1 MSTAVKMVTHS
12 PVCILG
18 DIDLSFFS
26 SSFCSACQIDCISKE
41 TVTWHPLAY
50 DTCDYLTSMDSYCY
64 LQREKITL
72 EYLKSLWLICCF
84 QLNTDIMPFP
94 FTSCYLCFFFP
105 PLSGQLQL
113 LQSFA
118 FCVVLCLY
126 LFIYLLLLQCYV
138 SAFHKKE
145 QTYFSNM
152 HHAILLLH
160 TVK

>member
-94 FTSCYLCFFFP
+94 FTSCYLCFFP
-105 PLSGQLQL
+105 PPSVDNS
-113 LQSFA
+113 SFFKVLHFVS
-118 FCVVLCLY
+118 FCVFMY
-126 LFIYLLLLQCYV
+126 LFIYYYCSVMSLPSTRKNKHIFPTCTMPFCY
-138 SAFHKKE
+138 
-145 QTYFSNM
+145 Y
-152 HHAILLLH
+152 IL
-160 TVK
+160 

>member
-12 PVCILG
+12 PVCILR

-64 LQREKITL
+64 LQREKIML
-72 EYLKSLWLICCF
+72 EYLKSVWLPTKHRYYTISIY
-84 QLNTDIMPFP
+84 QLLFVV
-94 FTSCYLCFFFP
+94 FF

-118 FCVVLCLY
+118 FCLILCLY
-126 LFIYLLLLQCYV
+126 LFIFLLLQCYV